1 MPEKYTAVIG
11 ATLIAGLIALVAIKH
26 PLISLVFAI
35 VIWFPAWLLA
45 ITLRKTVSMQMT
57 FIVAAL
63 LGAVGIIAVY
73 IFISDP
79 VTWWRQDVLNPIIS
93 PILADPDLS
102 AEQRDALKYT
112 LESVAGIM
120 TGIVSSAIVLSTLLG
135 LFIARWWQ
143 ALLNNPG
150 GFKAEFQSL
159 QLGKPFAIVT
169 AGLMV
174 LAFLSLGGISNMAKD
189 MSIVMLA
196 LYMLQGIAL
205 VHAIVAG
212 LSASIGWLVAFYVI
226 LLVAFP
232 QVMALLAISGF
243 VDTWVNFRKLI
254 PNKKAS

>member
-1 MPEKYTAVIG
+1 MLEY
-11 ATLIAGLIALVAIKH
+11 H
-26 PLISLVFAI
+26 END
-35 VIWFPAWLLA
+35 PAA
-45 ITLRKTVSMQMT
+45 P
-57 FIVAAL
+57 
-63 LGAVGIIAVY
+63 
-73 IFISDP
+73 D
-79 VTWWRQDVLNPIIS
+79 
-93 PILADPDLS
+93 DPDLS

-143 ALLNNPG
+143 ALLYNPG